1 MYHQRPE
8 SYSSARSNLSNHPFT
23 SASSSSSPRSTPS
36 FPSPSI
42 YGNRLSPADTPH
54 KRNRFKTLFFAP
66 SIRDSGISLSAPTSD
81 PRFRSPVTPP
91 CFPVPGILIDEEAL
105 VQSEFNILVDEL
117 AGRYACYESRE
128 LEGGI
133 SDRCDS
139 PTLGNFSVT
148 MASGSQL
155 PIPKRGQ
162 SDRIS
167 SSKTRAHASVLPGAS
182 HSNTPV
188 NLSIHNLTPSP
199 TSNTKPTPPHPKP
212 IINSSSPL
220 LTLPHLFHRLA
231 ITDPNFT
238 GQPIRFLS
246 STYVAGAN
254 SLQVGSCTFM
264 NLPYGAE
271 VECGLRVEPSF
282 PRGVSKQQT
291 VMLQIV
297 QRVVRV
303 RDGSS
308 VWLLC
313 SEVDVS
319 ASFTGEVR
327 AELGV
332 ATAASANVSTGVG
345 KQKQR
350 ASNDNDEED
359 IWTSLAQRLETDS
372 YAPSTTRLPTAR
384 SNSKS
389 KATTPA
395 LADLLSLLTEIR
407 FLHRQFFI
415 LQPKTSK
422 TGEVGL
428 SIPYLS
434 SSLHTSL
441 LALPSKPM
449 NRQTKQ
455 KDTAHGH
462 DTSIYTSSLDG
473 NTPLAIFVKTAA
485 LQAKSWLGM
494 VDHTPTILREVL
506 NLPPMGK
513 NKDGVDEKIGVFG
526 VRLGESWGEGRQ
538 GLGCW
543 VCFLVP
549 KGVEKEL

>member
-1 MYHQRPE
+1 MN
-8 SYSSARSNLSNHPFT
+8 SNLSQIT
-23 SASSSSSPRSTPS
+23 KVR
-36 FPSPSI
+36 
-42 YGNRLSPADTPH
+42 
-54 KRNRFKTLFFAP
+54 TLFFAP

-81 PRFRSPVTPP
+81 PRFCSPVTPP
-91 CFPVPGILIDEEAL
+91 CFPVPDLPIDEEAFI
-105 VQSEFNILVDEL
+105 QSELHFLVDEL
-117 AGRYACYESRE
+117 AARYACYESKDYE
-128 LEGGI
+128 SGV

-139 PTLGNFSVT
+139 PTLGNFSIT
-148 MASGSQL
+148 MASGSRL
-155 PIPKRGQ
+155 PIPTRGQ
-162 SDRIS
+162 KDRIS
-167 SSKTRAHASVLPGAS
+167 SSRTRNHSSALPGAS
-182 HSNTPV
+182 HSNSPV
-188 NLSIHNLTPSP
+188 NFSIHNLSPSP
-199 TSNTKPTPPHPKP
+199 TSNTKPTIPQPSPT
-212 IINSSSPL
+212 INPSSPL
-220 LTLPHLFHRLA
+220 LTLPNVFQRLA
-231 ITDPNFT
+231 ITDPNIT

-246 STYVAGAN
+246 QAYVAGAN

-271 VECGLRVEPSF
+271 VECALRVEPSF
-282 PRGVSKQQT
+282 PRGASKQQT

-319 ASFTGEVR
+319 ASFTMQVR
-327 AELGV
+327 EELAA
-332 ATAASANVSTGVG
+332 ATSTHTSAG
-345 KQKQR
+345 KQRQR
-350 ASNDNDEED
+350 AGDNDNNNRDED
-359 IWTSLAQRLETDS
+359 IWTSLAQQLETNS

-384 SNSKS
+384 SNTKS
-389 KATTPA
+389 KATTPV
-395 LADLLSLLTEIR
+395 LSDLLSLLTEVR

-415 LQPKTSK
+415 LQPKRSR

-441 LALPSKPM
+441 LALPFKPVE
-449 NRQTKQ
+449 RQAKQ

-462 DTSIYTSSLDG
+462 DTSIYTSNLDA

-485 LQAKSWLGM
+485 SQAKSWLGM
-494 VDHTPTILREVL
+494 SDQTPTILREVL
-506 NLPPMGK
+506 DLPPMGK
-513 NKDGVDEKIGVFG
+513 NKDGVDEQIGVFG
-526 VRLGESWGEGRQ
+526 VRVGESWGEGRQ